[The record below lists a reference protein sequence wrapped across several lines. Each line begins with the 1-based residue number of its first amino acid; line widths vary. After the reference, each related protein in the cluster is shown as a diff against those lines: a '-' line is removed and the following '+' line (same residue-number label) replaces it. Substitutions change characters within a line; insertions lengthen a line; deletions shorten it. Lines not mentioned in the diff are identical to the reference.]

1 MTAFAQTLQ
10 RQQQEAAAVQS
21 SERTKRRVVR
31 RSPVSIEPLST
42 DDAEPPEGQFGD
54 DHGHDHRPQEAVDK
68 VASPVM
74 PPPALPAPVTVELGA
89 VTGTAVGVA
98 SNANNTSS
106 ASPLDLPTEF
116 FSAGMDR
123 RKRNRTLL
131 MEWLRT
137 ALVEGVDFGRIHL
150 AGRDRC
156 QMARMGRV
164 HECKEAG
171 HWSKPSL
178 FKPGAEK
185 ITGILGVAVHYP
197 TLPAYEDAIL
207 AQADIRTIMLR
218 CELRDAHGHVV
229 AQGAGARQVS
239 QDYGD
244 LNKSLK
250 MVAKS
255 AHIDATLRLAGL
267 SEVFTQDLEDRPPTG
282 EFETVAVV
290 PPPAPASPPPPP
302 PSPPHPTSP
311 PLPPPPRPAAKA
323 PPRQPTATTDK
334 LIDIEQLQDL
344 REAIAEHG
352 FAEQRV
358 LNWLYQATKGQVSQL
373 EQLPLAMLTTLHK
386 RLGQWAGSETAGQVV
401 RNTPARATAPLTPS
415 TPRAPRTY
423 TRRTP

>member
-1 MTAFAQTLQ
+1 
-10 RQQQEAAAVQS
+10 
-21 SERTKRRVVR
+21 
-31 RSPVSIEPLST
+31 
-42 DDAEPPEGQFGD
+42 
-54 DHGHDHRPQEAVDK
+54 
-68 VASPVM
+68 
-74 PPPALPAPVTVELGA
+74 
-89 VTGTAVGVA
+89 
-98 SNANNTSS
+98 
-106 ASPLDLPTEF
+106 
-116 FSAGMDR
+116 
-123 RKRNRTLL
+123 
-131 MEWLRT
+131 
-137 ALVEGVDFGRIHL
+137 
-150 AGRDRC
+150 
-156 QMARMGRV
+156 MARMGRV
-164 HECKEAG
+164 NECKETG

-282 EFETVAVV
+282 EFETVPVV
-290 PPPAPASPPPPP
+290 PPPPPP
-302 PSPPHPTSP
+302 PSPN
-311 PLPPPPRPAAKA
+311 PPPRPAAKV
-323 PPRQPTATTDK
+323 PPQQPVATTEK

-344 REAIAEHG
+344 REAIAEYG

-358 LNWLYQATKGQVSQL
+358 LNWLYQATKGQVSRL
-373 EQLPLAMLTTLHK
+373 EQLPLAMLSTLHK
-386 RLGQWAGSETAGQVV
+386 RLGKWADAEVADQAAGQVV
-401 RNTPARATAPLTPS
+401 RNTPAQATAPLTPL
-415 TPRAPRTY
+415 TPRSPRSH
-423 TRRTP
+423 TRRTS